1 MLWKVLQVNVE
12 NLNTFNPELQLKH
25 TEFAFKNKLKI
36 LFTDLR
42 GFKFVAILAFVL
54 KKIESEDKTKF
65 DTSYS
70 YSKVKTIIN

>member
-1 MLWKVLQVNVE
+1 MQVNVE

-25 TEFAFKNKLKI
+25 TESAFKNKLKI
-36 LFTDLR
+36 FTDLR
-42 GFKFVAILAFVL
+42 GFKFVAILVFVL